1 MACLNGTENDIVH
14 KVEPNLRNLKVE
26 GESNLKP
33 HVAIAMFLH
42 DAGEV
47 IYFKDEDFVVVNP
60 NWFCNEVMGRLITL
74 HGDVEKAGWKQIFQ
88 DGFGNIEDIQ
98 NLIKRSLK
106 KIIHDGTNIASD
118 IPKYL
123 VRLMLQMHLAYSEE
137 NPGADQNAQNSMR
150 IFVPTTLK
158 PDEFVARGERSL
170 EWTFKKFPPG
180 TTVIHLG
187 RRLQCFDQEL
197 TTFTPGF
204 FPRVQVALYNHFQK
218 DVRPK
223 ANFCKSE
230 KNLFKI
236 SIDGMEIFVELA
248 GDEMKSHL
256 FIDIL
261 VRSSKTKL
269 HTLQFID
276 DHVLSQIEQLC
287 SAPQVGC
294 QGITLMRGVLQPK
307 AVEVLLSCK
316 DRKHQVVL
324 VEDLKQDLLATN
336 LDTSYV
342 HTWKEVPNVEG
353 CNINFF
359 GGGMEDT
366 AISLLGEVDT
376 HEVFQRRYRTLKE
389 FAGGLT
395 KLQENKTSFE
405 IYPQDFENEIK
416 MDSFHTN
423 HVQQR
428 IDFQNNGDATSQ
440 HLVESI
446 RNAIVP
452 EIKDELHLMEKRL
465 ENNLEKLMEG
475 TKQEIQ
481 SMESKLHNMLRME
494 LDNII
499 SLSVQLQQ
507 RQVPCNV
514 YFTTTG
520 SSRQRKVIVKMVPG
534 IQLVHLHLLCE
545 HIEGIHVV
553 ENQKG
558 EEITLIDPKVRKWI
572 PYLVTGLT
580 IFSLLLKVGAHV
592 AAGVGDM
599 IPNFGKCLLLALD
612 TDALGHYLPSDGIH
626 KMLEDESFQGN
637 TTLIEQGIARSM
649 ADEKKSA
656 EQWLVDFLKERKK
669 SISESFGLTRVK
681 YHRMTNKGPLIRW
694 VCHKCR
700 NDGFQKQMLEDCPV

>member
-1 MACLNGTENDIVH
+1 MILMH
-14 KVEPNLRNLKVE
+14 K
-26 GESNLKP
+26 
-33 HVAIAMFLH
+33 FL
-42 DAGEV
+42 
-47 IYFKDEDFVVVNP
+47 
-60 NWFCNEVMGRLITL
+60 
-74 HGDVEKAGWKQIFQ
+74 
-88 DGFGNIEDIQ
+88 
-98 NLIKRSLK
+98 
-106 KIIHDGTNIASD
+106 
-118 IPKYL
+118 
-123 VRLMLQMHLAYSEE
+123 LM
-137 NPGADQNAQNSMR
+137 
-150 IFVPTTLK
+150 
-158 PDEFVARGERSL
+158 
-170 EWTFKKFPPG
+170 
-180 TTVIHLG
+180 
-187 RRLQCFDQEL
+187 
-197 TTFTPGF
+197 
-204 FPRVQVALYNHFQK
+204 QVALYNHFQK

-223 ANFCKSE
+223 AIFCKSE

-236 SIDGMEIFVELA
+236 PIDGMEILVELA

-261 VRSSKTKL
+261 VRSSKSKL

-287 SAPQVGC
+287 YAPQVGC
-294 QGITLMRGVLQPK
+294 QGIALVRGILRPK
-307 AVEVLLSCK
+307 AVEVLLLCK
-316 DRKHQVVL
+316 DRKDQVVL

-342 HTWKEVPNVEG
+342 HVWKKVPNEKE
-353 CNINFF
+353 CNVNFF

-376 HEVFQRRYRTLKE
+376 HEVFQRRHRALE
-389 FAGGLT
+389 ELQSQVA
-395 KLQENKTSFE
+395 KLQENKTNFE
-405 IYPQDFENEIK
+405 IYPQDFQNEIK

-423 HVQQR
+423 HVQQH
-428 IDFQNNGDATSQ
+428 IDFQSNGDVTLR

-452 EIKDELHLMEKRL
+452 EIEEKLQSMEKR
-465 ENNLEKLMEG
+465 LEKLMEG

-481 SMESKLHNMLRME
+481 SMEKKLHNMLRME

-499 SLSVQLQQ
+499 TLSMELQQ

-520 SSRQRKVIVKMVPG
+520 STYQRRLIVKMIPG

-553 ENQKG
+553 KNQKG
-558 EEITLIDPKVRKWI
+558 EEITLIDPKVQKWV

-599 IPNFGKCLLLALD
+599 IPNFGKGLLLALD
-612 TDALGHYLPSDGIH
+612 TDALGDYLPSDGIH
-626 KMLEDESFQGN
+626 KMLEQESIQGKRS
-637 TTLIEQGIARSM
+637 LIEQGTSLNM
-649 ADEKKSA
+649 VEEKNAA
-656 EQWLVDFLKERKK
+656 EQWLINFLKERKK
-669 SISESFGLTRVK
+669 NISESFGLTRVK
-681 YHRMTNKGPLIRW
+681 YHRMNNKGPLIRW

-700 NDGFQKQMLEDCPV
+700 NDGVQKQMLEDCPV

>member
-1 MACLNGTENDIVH
+1 M
-14 KVEPNLRNLKVE
+14 
-26 GESNLKP
+26 
-33 HVAIAMFLH
+33 
-42 DAGEV
+42 
-47 IYFKDEDFVVVNP
+47 
-60 NWFCNEVMGRLITL
+60 
-74 HGDVEKAGWKQIFQ
+74 
-88 DGFGNIEDIQ
+88 
-98 NLIKRSLK
+98 
-106 KIIHDGTNIASD
+106 
-118 IPKYL
+118 
-123 VRLMLQMHLAYSEE
+123 
-137 NPGADQNAQNSMR
+137 
-150 IFVPTTLK
+150 
-158 PDEFVARGERSL
+158 
-170 EWTFKKFPPG
+170 
-180 TTVIHLG
+180 
-187 RRLQCFDQEL
+187 
-197 TTFTPGF
+197 
-204 FPRVQVALYNHFQK
+204 QVALYNHFEK
-218 DVRPK
+218 NMPIK
-223 ANFCKSE
+223 EHLCKCE

-294 QGITLMRGVLQPK
+294 QGITLMRGILQPK
-307 AVEVLLSCK
+307 VVQVLLLCK

-342 HTWKEVPNVEG
+342 HTWKEVPNVEK
-353 CNINFF
+353 CNINFI

-376 HEVFQRRYRTLKE
+376 HEVFQRRYRALKE
-389 FAGGLT
+389 LVGGLT
-395 KLQENKTSFE
+395 KLQENKTPFE
-405 IYPQDFENEIK
+405 IYPQDFQNEIK

-428 IDFQNNGDATSQ
+428 TDFQNNGDATSQ
-440 HLVESI
+440 RLVECI

-465 ENNLEKLMEG
+465 EYNLEKLMEG

-499 SLSVQLQQ
+499 SLSVQFQQ

-520 SSRQRKVIVKMVPG
+520 SSRQRQLIVKMVPG

-558 EEITLIDPKVRKWI
+558 EEISLIDPKVRKWV

-592 AAGVGDM
+592 VAGVGDM
-599 IPNFGKCLLLALD
+599 IPNFGKCWALAFD
-612 TDALGHYLPSDGIH
+612 TDTLGHYLPSDGIR
-626 KMLEDESFQGN
+626 KMLEHESFQGN
-637 TTLIEQGIARSM
+637 TTLIKQGIARNM

-681 YHRMTNKGPLIRW
+681 YHRMNNKGSLIRW
-694 VCHKCR
+694 VCHNCR
-700 NDGFQKQMLEDCPV
+700 NDGVQKQMLEDCPV

>member
-1 MACLNGTENDIVH
+1 M
-14 KVEPNLRNLKVE
+14 
-26 GESNLKP
+26 
-33 HVAIAMFLH
+33 
-42 DAGEV
+42 
-47 IYFKDEDFVVVNP
+47 
-60 NWFCNEVMGRLITL
+60 
-74 HGDVEKAGWKQIFQ
+74 
-88 DGFGNIEDIQ
+88 
-98 NLIKRSLK
+98 
-106 KIIHDGTNIASD
+106 
-118 IPKYL
+118 
-123 VRLMLQMHLAYSEE
+123 
-137 NPGADQNAQNSMR
+137 
-150 IFVPTTLK
+150 
-158 PDEFVARGERSL
+158 
-170 EWTFKKFPPG
+170 
-180 TTVIHLG
+180 
-187 RRLQCFDQEL
+187 
-197 TTFTPGF
+197 
-204 FPRVQVALYNHFQK
+204 QVALYNHFK
-218 DVRPK
+218 KNVPIK
-223 ANFCKSE
+223 ASFCKSE

-236 SIDGMEIFVELA
+236 SIDSMEIFVELA
-248 GDEMKSHL
+248 GDEMRSPL

-261 VRSSKTKL
+261 VRSCKTKL

-276 DHVLSQIEQLC
+276 DHMLSQIEQLC

-294 QGITLMRGVLQPK
+294 QGIILVRGVLQPK
-307 AVEVLLSCK
+307 AIEVLLSCK

-342 HTWKEVPNVEG
+342 HTWKEVPNVEK
-353 CNINFF
+353 CNVNFF

-395 KLQENKTSFE
+395 KLQENKTCFE
-405 IYPQDFENEIK
+405 IYPQDFQNEIK

-423 HVQQR
+423 HVQQD
-428 IDFQNNGDATSQ
+428 IDFQNHGDATSQ
-440 HLVESI
+440 HSLESI

-452 EIKDELHLMEKRL
+452 EIEGKLQSMEKR
-465 ENNLEKLMEG
+465 LMEG
-475 TKQEIQ
+475 TKQAIQ

-499 SLSVQLQQ
+499 SLSAQLRQ

-520 SSRQRKVIVKMVPG
+520 SSRQRKLIVKMLPMTQV
-534 IQLVHLHLLCE
+534 VHLHLLCE
-545 HIEGIHVV
+545 NIERIHVV

-592 AAGVGDM
+592 AAGIGDM
-599 IPNFGKCLLLALD
+599 IPNFGKGLLLALD
-612 TDALGHYLPSDGIH
+612 TNALGHYLPSDGIH

-637 TTLIEQGIARSM
+637 KTLIELGTTLTM
-649 ADEKKSA
+649 ADEKNSA
-656 EQWLVDFLKERKK
+656 EQWLVDFLKERKN
-669 SISESFGLTRVK
+669 SISESFGLIRVK
-681 YHRMTNKGPLIRW
+681 YHRMNNKGPLIRW

-700 NDGFQKQMLEDCPV
+700 NDNFQKLEACPV